1 MLKASHI
8 FLSRIFL
15 WDFSDHPLRLRKME
29 FYYLGSVFYSKY
41 LIEGYELKKK
51 KISKTPQDRSLFCLH
66 STKENMCSSCN
77 EHMRFI

>member
-51 KISKTPQDRSLFCLH
+51 SPKHLKTDPSFVYIPLRKTCVLPAMS
-66 STKENMCSSCN
+66 
-77 EHMRFI
+77 I